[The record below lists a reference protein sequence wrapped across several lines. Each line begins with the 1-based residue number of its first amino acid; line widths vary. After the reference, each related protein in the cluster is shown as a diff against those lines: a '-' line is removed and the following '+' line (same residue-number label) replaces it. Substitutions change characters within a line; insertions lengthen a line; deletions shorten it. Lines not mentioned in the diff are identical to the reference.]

1 MILSTKSYR
10 RLSIC
15 LYQDQPDHKGM
26 NQQAISNKKV
36 ILVSESDFDSTV
48 LQSEVP
54 VFVDFYADWCGPCN
68 MIAPT
73 IEALSEE
80 YAGKVKFVKINVDNN
95 QQLAMKYDILSI
107 PTSMLFEN
115 GTVKDR
121 LIGAYP
127 ASAYRQRI
135 DHALGPIR
143 SETATPSVTQESMS
157 HTCHACGSES
167 PCIYPGPEPNAALR
181 YHDCRFCGSTWRE
194 APSSN

>member
-1 MILSTKSYR
+1 
-10 RLSIC
+10 
-15 LYQDQPDHKGM
+15 M
-26 NQQAISNKKV
+26 NKQAISNEKV
-36 ILVSESDFDSTV
+36 ITVNETDFDSAV

-95 QQLAMKYDILSI
+95 QQLSMKYDILSI

-115 GTVKDR
+115 GAVKDS

-135 DHALGPIR
+135 DQALGLGGL
-143 SETATPSVTQESMS
+143 AQMN
-157 HTCHACGSES
+157 
-167 PCIYPGPEPNAALR
+167 PEVR
-181 YHDCRFCGSTWRE
+181 Q
-194 APSSN
+194 

>member
-1 MILSTKSYR
+1 
-10 RLSIC
+10 
-15 LYQDQPDHKGM
+15 M
-26 NQQAISNKKV
+26 NKQVISNEKV
-36 ILVSESDFDSTV
+36 IPVNETDFDSTV
-48 LQSEVP
+48 LRSGVP

-115 GTVKDR
+115 GTVKDS

-127 ASAYRQRI
+127 ASAYKERI
-135 DHALGPIR
+135 DHALGSR
-143 SETATPSVTQESMS
+143 GSETGKQLVRQ
-157 HTCHACGSES
+157 
-167 PCIYPGPEPNAALR
+167 
-181 YHDCRFCGSTWRE
+181 
-194 APSSN
+194 

>member
-1 MILSTKSYR
+1 MNLSTESYR
-10 RLSIC
+10 CLSIC
-15 LYQDQPDHKGM
+15 LYQEWPDHKGM
-26 NQQAISNKKV
+26 NKQATSNKKV

-95 QQLAMKYDILSI
+95 LQLAMQYDILSI
-107 PTSMLFEN
+107 PTSMSFEN
-115 GTVKDR
+115 GIVKDS

-127 ASAYRQRI
+127 ASSYRERI
-135 DHALGPIR
+135 DHALGTSP
-143 SETATPSVTQESMS
+143 SETVTPTV
-157 HTCHACGSES
+157 
-167 PCIYPGPEPNAALR
+167 R
-181 YHDCRFCGSTWRE
+181 
-194 APSSN
+194 

>member
-1 MILSTKSYR
+1 MSKQET
-10 RLSIC
+10 
-15 LYQDQPDHKGM
+15 
-26 NQQAISNKKV
+26 SNKKV
-36 ILVSESDFDSTV
+36 IPINETEFDSTV

-80 YAGKVKFVKINVDNN
+80 YAGKVKFVKINVDSN

-115 GTVKDR
+115 GTVKDS

-127 ASAYRQRI
+127 ASAYRQRL
-135 DHALGPIR
+135 DNVLGPRR
-143 SETATPSVTQESMS
+143 SETATPT
-157 HTCHACGSES
+157 AR
-167 PCIYPGPEPNAALR
+167 P
-181 YHDCRFCGSTWRE
+181 
-194 APSSN
+194 